1 VHVISPYNLHATL
14 NARYFFSNRK
24 LYNIVKFWVISGLS
38 NMVLTVF

>member
-1 VHVISPYNLHATL
+1 
-14 NARYFFSNRK
+14 